1 MTPILFLSAFFVLGC
16 FFVADRVVFISVY
29 GG

>member
-16 FFVADRVVFISVY
+16 FFAADRVAFINVY